1 MAGFSTLIFSN
12 FESTFY
18 VGLLIS
24 LTLLFAVL
32 SDLLLLPILV
42 VYFYKPK
49 VRSGS
54 KKASIQ
60 IQTH

>member
-1 MAGFSTLIFSN
+1 
-12 FESTFY
+12 

-42 VYFYKPK
+42 VYFFRPKSKSVVNTTQKPLLP
-49 VRSGS
+49 
-54 KKASIQ
+54 
-60 IQTH
+60 